1 MVDFPDLSH
10 LQKNLLTNFYS
21 KPKSKVLFNKAERD
35 KIGLDFKKN
44 KDLTKYKYLENSL
57 PAFYFEL
64 LKAVNTKKN
73 IQPAVFSEC
82 VYTQAIAEKYSLT
95 IFRQHSSQEE
105 KKITFGDIDP
115 LLLNDLSPRFSY
127 KNKDESI
134 LLIQAGGAGGV
145 DCALVSLIEK
155 TISKIEFKEPY
166 ARTSEPDLPK
176 YTDDGFLISS
186 EKFDKKYPQFK
197 SMLQEQIEKKLNVFE
212 NIGHNISHFSMESIE
227 KAVSENYTGSKKA
240 DVICTEDEYGF
251 LVMIPSNEVAN
262 WAKLE
267 GEIRPSGRNS
277 YKVWSL
283 EKLTKDIVA
292 MGGKIDGKKV
302 EIQTSL
308 LEPRIERGGTR
319 KSGLKLN
326 SLFFIRIENVKNQGD
341 LSVFNI
347 EDIKQLNPSITAK
360 MKFENLEFD
369 DVKNYYMKKV

>member
-1 MVDFPDLSH
+1 MADFPDLSH

-21 KPKSKVLFNKAERD
+21 KPKSKVLFNKAERN

-44 KDLTKYKYLENSL
+44 KDITKYKYLESSL
-57 PAFYFEL
+57 PAFYLEL

-105 KKITFGDIDP
+105 KKITFGEIDP

-197 SMLQEQIEKKLNVFE
+197 SMLQEQIEKKLNIFE
-212 NIGHNISHFSMESIE
+212 NIGHNIPDFSMESIE

-326 SLFFIRIENVKNQGD
+326 SLFFIRIENVKNQGGI
-341 LSVFNI
+341 SVFNI
-347 EDIKQLNPSITAK
+347 EDVKQLNPSITAK
-360 MKFENLEFD
+360 IKFENLEFD